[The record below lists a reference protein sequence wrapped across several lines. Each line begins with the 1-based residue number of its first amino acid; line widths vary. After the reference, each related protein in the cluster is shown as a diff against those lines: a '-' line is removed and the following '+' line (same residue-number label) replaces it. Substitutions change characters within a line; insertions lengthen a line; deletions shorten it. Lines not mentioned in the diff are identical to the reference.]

1 MILRARIVVPVTAP
15 PLEDG
20 AVLISGGRI
29 VEIGRWA
36 DLRRGAT
43 GPVHDLGDCAL
54 MPGWIN
60 AHCHL
65 DYTHLAGQLA
75 PTKNF
80 TEWIKSIH
88 AAKSAWGFS
97 EFALSWLDGAHQLI
111 ESGTTSVAN
120 IESVPELLP
129 QCRDATPLRV
139 WSFLE
144 LTALRPRLSAAQ
156 LVEDAAA
163 CLRSL
168 PSGSG
173 GHGLSPHAPYSTTP
187 GLLTATAQAAARHGW
202 PVTIHLAESDAEFEM
217 FMYRRGPMHDW
228 LAAQRPM
235 EDCGLGSPVQALE
248 RSGMLTP
255 GLIAVHVNRLW
266 HDDARRLGERGA
278 CVVHCPQSHAFFHHS
293 RFPRPEFDAAG
304 VPICLGTDSLASTHR
319 PRGVRPLLSLFDEV
333 RALLQ
338 TDAHLD
344 PQRVLEMVTVH
355 GARALGQSG
364 VLGELIPGARADFTA
379 VPYAGAPETTVETI
393 LQHHGPV
400 SGTWIDGRLVFH
412 HQLSPAPAAP

>member
-29 VEIGRWA
+29 VAIGRWA
-36 DLRRGAT
+36 DLRRVAP
-43 GPVHDLGDCAL
+43 GPVHDLGECVL

-75 PTKNF
+75 PTRNF

-97 EFALSWLDGAHQLI
+97 EFALSWIDGARQLI

-120 IESVPELLP
+120 IESIPELLP
-129 QCRDATPLRV
+129 QCADATPLRV

-144 LTALRPRLSAAQ
+144 LTALRPKLSPAQ
-156 LVEDAAA
+156 LVDDAAA
-163 CLRSL
+163 WLRGL
-168 PSGSG
+168 PEGSG
-173 GHGLSPHAPYSTTP
+173 GRGLSPHAPYSTTP
-187 GLLTATAQAAARHGW
+187 GLLNAAAATASRHGW

-228 LAAQRPM
+228 LATQRPM

-248 RSGMLTP
+248 RSGLLTP
-255 GLIAVHVNRLW
+255 GLLAVHVNRLW
-266 HDDARRLGERGA
+266 HDDARLLGERGVH
-278 CVVHCPQSHAFFHHS
+278 VVHCPQSHSYFHHA
-293 RFPRPEFDAAG
+293 RFPRPELDAAG
-304 VPICLGTDSLASTHR
+304 VRICLGTDSLASTHR
-319 PRGVRPLLSLFDEV
+319 PRGIRPLLSLFDEV

-338 TDAHLD
+338 TDALLE
-344 PQRVLEMVTVH
+344 PQRVLEMVTIH
-355 GARALGQSG
+355 GAHALRRSG
-364 VLGELIPGARADFTA
+364 ELGELSPGACADFTA
-379 VPYAGAPETTVETI
+379 VPYAGDLPSAVESI
-393 LQHHGPV
+393 LHHEGPV
-400 SGTWIDGRLVFH
+400 AGTWIDGRLVFR
-412 HQLSPAPAAP
+412 HQLDAPPRSS

>member
-1 MILRARIVVPVTAP
+1 VILRARIVVPVTAP

-29 VEIGRWA
+29 AAIGRWA
-36 DLRRGAT
+36 DLRRVAP
-43 GPVHDLGDCAL
+43 GPVHDLGECVL

-75 PTKNF
+75 PTRNF

-97 EFALSWLDGAHQLI
+97 EFALSWIDGARQLI

-120 IESVPELLP
+120 IESIPELLP
-129 QCRDATPLRV
+129 QCLEATPLRV

-144 LTALRPRLSAAQ
+144 LTALRPRLSPAQ

-163 CLRSL
+163 WLQRL
-168 PSGSG
+168 PEGPG
-173 GHGLSPHAPYSTTP
+173 GRGLSPHAPYSTTP
-187 GLLTATAQAAARHGW
+187 GLLSATASTASRHGW

-228 LAAQRPM
+228 LATQRPM

-248 RSGMLTP
+248 RSGLLSP
-255 GLIAVHVNRLW
+255 GLVAVHVNRLW
-266 HDDARRLGERGA
+266 HDDARLLGERGVT
-278 CVVHCPQSHAFFHHS
+278 VVHCPQSHSYFHHA
-293 RFPRPEFDAAG
+293 RFPRPELDAAG
-304 VPICLGTDSLASTHR
+304 VRVCLGTDSLASTHR
-319 PRGVRPLLSLFDEV
+319 PRGIRPLLSLFDEV

-338 TDAHLD
+338 TDALLE
-344 PQRVLEMVTVH
+344 PQRVLEMVTLH
-355 GARALGQSG
+355 GAHALRQSG
-364 VLGELIPGARADFTA
+364 NLGELIPGARADFAAIPYSGELSTA
-379 VPYAGAPETTVETI
+379 VESI
-393 LQHHGPV
+393 LHHEGPV
-400 SGTWIDGRLVFH
+400 AGTWINGRLVFR
-412 HQLSPAPAAP
+412 HQLEAPPMTP